1 MAALVE
7 SDSSRMKYVEALA
20 ARAEALAAK
29 IDAQLAGRV
38 QRAPALRDELAYEV
52 KAADLLE
59 VCRTLRDAPELRF
72 EQLMDLAGLDYLVF
86 GRDEWQ
92 THTATRSGFSRGRVA
107 RITGPTDSSEAGE
120 GGQGEHNSEY
130 DRPDTLVGQVEARV
144 AARPRFAVAYQLLS
158 ITHNARVRLIGL
170 CDMDEAEDPVIDS
183 VVNVWSSANWFE
195 REAFDLYGI
204 LFRGHPD
211 LRRILTDYGF
221 IGHPFRKDFPLSGN
235 VEVRYDPE
243 KKRVV
248 YEPVSIEPR
257 VLVPKV
263 IREDHRY
270 EAALRDPN
278 LPR

>member
-1 MAALVE
+1 MTAKI
-7 SDSSRMKYVEALA
+7 D
-20 ARAEALAAK
+20 ALAAK
-29 IDAQLAGRV
+29 VDAALNGRV
-38 QRAPALRDELAYEV
+38 RRAASLPHELVYEV
-52 KAADLLE
+52 EASQLLE
-59 VCRTLRDAPELRF
+59 VCTTLRDAPELRF
-72 EQLMDLAGLDYLVF
+72 EQLIDAAGVDYLVY

-92 THTATRSGFSRGRVA
+92 TNTATRSGFSRGRVA
-107 RITGPTDSSEAGE
+107 RVTPPPDSSEAGE
-120 GGQGEHNSEY
+120 GGHGEAEIPEGVSH
-130 DRPDTLVGQVEARV
+130 
-144 AARPRFAVAYQLLS
+144 RPRFAVAYQLLS
-158 ITHNARVRLIGL
+158 ITHNARLRIIGL
-170 CDMDEAEDPVIDS
+170 CEITEADEPMIDS
-183 VVNVWSSANWFE
+183 LIDVWACANWFE

-248 YEPVSIEPR
+248 YQPVSIEPR

-270 EAALRDPN
+270 EDALRNPN